1 MINSYKQLT
10 GKYLKANKKRS
21 ILTIIGILLSV
32 ALISSIGFFLKG
44 IQDAEVTTYKGIYGS
59 WHVEFTKVNNDL
71 LSKAVN
77 NPKVSRSG
85 LMQTGEDIQLGKGV
99 SLTPTIASD
108 KALELL
114 PYKIKEGRLPNSKN
128 EIAVEKWAAK
138 YIKAGAK
145 IGDSVKL
152 NDVNYKLVGIL
163 EDNQQTQLKN
173 KGILLSKA
181 NNIDISKASLLVE
194 ISSKT
199 DLKSA
204 VSELDSLSLNKKSV
218 VNNSYVIDLQGGGSD
233 SASKA
238 MKTTVAVIIAIIV
251 IATIAVIYNSFQI
264 SVVERLKQFGLLRAV
279 GMTPKQL
286 RNMVLREAT
295 ILAAI
300 AIPLGLIAGIIA
312 IYGIQLS
319 FKLIGADEVLP
330 MDISISPT
338 VLLISTAVGIASVY
352 FSALLPAFYAGRI
365 SPLTAISS
373 RNSIAK
379 EKIKRRKNRIIRK
392 VFGFEGDLAVKNIKR
407 NKKRYRITVFSIVIS
422 VVLFVTFKSFMDMVI
437 NINGTS
443 NEQSKIHFSV
453 EQTRSSRETDN
464 TNISLDMID
473 KISRLDTVSKVY
485 KQYATYCFAQYIDKN
500 KELAQVK
507 NYSGFYNTAKL
518 DGTEKTML
526 SQGVLAIYDKNS
538 MEASKKY
545 LEAGSIDISKLNNEN
560 GVILVNYGTA
570 RDKKTHKRY
579 AGPLTSLKVG
589 DEIELKSNNG
599 NSTTETSAFTKSTVK
614 NKNNDTESN
623 ADIKK
628 VKILAILNQ
637 DPFDSSYVIDGMK
650 FITTEQVAKNLTGI
664 TDIHPASAAVQLKD
678 IKDED
683 KGKKQIETVIQDNP
697 ALSVIDNI
705 DDNKKQKSALLM
717 VEILVYGFVTVVSL
731 ISSVNIIN
739 TLTTNI
745 ILRKREFAALK
756 AIGLTQKGL
765 RKMITLEGILYGI
778 EGTIIGSV
786 IASGLSFLMYKT
798 MIGIQDFPWS
808 IPWFAI
814 AIAAAAALIL
824 GYLSVLSPL
833 RRINKE
839 NIIQTI
845 REDA

>member
-44 IQDAEVTTYKGIYGS
+44 IQDAEVTTYKGLYGS

-85 LMQTGEDIQLGKGV
+85 LMQTGEDIQLDKGV
-99 SLTPTIASD
+99 SLAPTIASD

-145 IGDSVKL
+145 IGDNVTL
-152 NDVNYKLVGIL
+152 NNVNYKLVGIL
-163 EDNQQTQLKN
+163 EDNEQTQLKN

-204 VSELDSLSLNKKSV
+204 VSELDSISLNKKAF

-238 MKTTVAVIIAIIV
+238 MNTTVAVIIAIIV

-300 AIPLGLIAGIIA
+300 AIPLGLIVGIIA

-330 MDISISPT
+330 MSISISPS

-365 SPLTAISS
+365 SPLIAISS

-379 EKIKRRKNRIIRK
+379 EKIKRRKNIIIRK

-443 NEQSKIHFSV
+443 NEENKIHFSV
-453 EQTRSSRETDN
+453 VQNRSSNTEN

-473 KISRLDTVSKVY
+473 NISKLDTVSKVY
-485 KQYATYCFAQYIDKN
+485 KRYASYWFTQYIGKD
-500 KELAQVK
+500 KELTQVK
-507 NYSGFYNTAKL
+507 NYSGFYNTATL
-518 DGTEKTML
+518 DGVEKTML
-526 SQGVLAIYDKNS
+526 PDGCLTIYDENS

-545 LEAGSIDISKLNNEN
+545 LEAGTIDISKLNNEN

-570 RDKKTHKRY
+570 RDKKTNKKY
-579 AGPLTSLKVG
+579 SGPLTSLKVG
-589 DEIELKSNNG
+589 DEIELKSKNG
-599 NSTTETSAFTKSTVK
+599 NSTTETSAFTTSTVK

-623 ADIKK
+623 TAIKK

-637 DPFDSSYVIDGMK
+637 DPFDSSHVIDGMML
-650 FITTEQVAKNLTGI
+650 ITTEQVAKNLTGV

-678 IKDED
+678 IRDED
-683 KGKKQIETVIQDNP
+683 KAKKEIEAVIQDNP

-705 DDNKKQKSALLM
+705 DDNKKQKSAMLM
-717 VEILVYGFVTVVSL
+717 IEILVYGFVTVVSL

-765 RKMITLEGILYGI
+765 RKMIILEGILYGI
-778 EGTIIGSV
+778 EGTIIGSI
-786 IASGLSFLMYKT
+786 IASGLSYLMYKG
-798 MIGIQDFPWS
+798 MIGIQDFPWT

-814 AIAAAAALIL
+814 AIAAVAALVI

-839 NIIQTI
+839 NIIETI